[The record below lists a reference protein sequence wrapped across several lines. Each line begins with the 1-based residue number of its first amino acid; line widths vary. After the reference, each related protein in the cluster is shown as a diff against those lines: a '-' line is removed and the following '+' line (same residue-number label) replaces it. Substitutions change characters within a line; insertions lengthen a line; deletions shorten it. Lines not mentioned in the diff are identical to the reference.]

1 MELIIEQL
9 TRGHKLIG
17 CHKFAQQNISIGR
30 AYDNDLIISD
40 PHVCPLH
47 LNIHFDGEH
56 WIIHDDNSVNGSYVE
71 NSKQNVQHHVV
82 KSGDIIN
89 FGKSSIRLLFPS
101 HPVAQS
107 VPFSPFEQLVNVAR
121 HPAVMAANSIVF
133 LMIILWGIYVNKPI
147 EVNIYQLTAPALA
160 IFIGFSMW
168 PALVA
173 LISHFTKNEARVLH
187 QFGICFVFFNLMW
200 LSDTFESIIYFN
212 TSANMSI
219 TNIITV
225 IPIALAFSMF
235 WLNCYIGFHM
245 TATRRFIA
253 AASLTLLLF
262 GGSSL
267 VQMSK
272 QPEFSPMPNYDATLM
287 TPTFLF
293 TTSSSVDS
301 FLRDSERLFEQTK
314 KAAEKEKSE

>member
-17 CHKFAQQNISIGR
+17 CHKFAQQHISIGR
-30 AYDNDLIISD
+30 AYDNDLIIAD

-47 LNIHFDGEH
+47 LNIHFDGEN
-56 WIIHDDNSVNGSYVE
+56 WIIHDDNSVNGSHVE
-71 NSKQNVQHHVV
+71 SSKQNVQHHVV
-82 KSGDIIN
+82 QSGDIIN

-101 HPVAQS
+101 HPVSQS
-107 VPFSPFEQLVNVAR
+107 VPFSPFEQLVNFAR
-121 HPAVMAANSIVF
+121 HPAVMAANSMAF
-133 LMIILWGIYVNKPI
+133 LLIILWGIYVNKPI

-187 QFGICFVFFNLMW
+187 QFGICFAFFNLMW

-219 TNIITV
+219 TSIIAV

-245 TATRRFIA
+245 TATRRLVA

-287 TPTFLF
+287 TPNFLF
-293 TTSSSVDS
+293 TTSSSVDT
-301 FLRDSERLFEQTK
+301 FLNDSERLFERTR